1 MIKISCW
8 AQTQRGRNPSK
19 GEKGKEEKWQGNH
32 SYSPK
37 KKKKSLSNRK
47 VEETKREKASITRME
62 NILNLTIL

>member
-1 MIKISCW
+1 MARQSLIL
-8 AQTQRGRNPSK
+8 SK
-19 GEKGKEEKWQGNH
+19 
-32 SYSPK
+32 K